1 MHPALE
7 TGLTILPWV
16 ATVALFFWRARG
28 SRHLDSES
36 DRPPLPAPLVT
47 VIIPARDEAHNI
59 ERCLRSAMANH
70 YPAIEII
77 VLDDHST
84 DGTGDIARR
93 AATGDSRVRIISP
106 PPLPPGWFGKSWACA
121 TGARE
126 ARGELLLFIDADT
139 TLATDLIVRLVN
151 AQRSRDAD
159 MVSVGGRQELG
170 SFWERVVQPQVFT
183 MILARFG
190 STERVN
196 RSRWATDKIANGQC
210 ILVRRSA
217 YERIGGH
224 GAVRDKVAE
233 DLMLAQAFHRT
244 GHRVS
249 LVLGIPQLST
259 RMYTSLRELIRG
271 WRKNIY
277 AGAVD
282 ALPLGRLGRLVVPVL
297 LIIPPAF
304 VLAPPVTLL
313 LGAAGV
319 LTHLVIPA
327 AAATILLMFMWA
339 LIYRAFDITP
349 AYAVIYP
356 LGSLV
361 LLYIVVTAVGRGR
374 QVAWKGREYRA
385 W

>member
-1 MHPALE
+1 MHPVLE
-7 TGLTILPWV
+7 IGLPMLPWAAAV
-16 ATVALFFWRARG
+16 VLLFWRARG
-28 SRHLDSES
+28 SRHLDAES
-36 DRPPLPAPLVT
+36 DQPPVPAPIVT
-47 VIIPARDEAHNI
+47 VIIPARDEARNI
-59 ERCLRSAMANH
+59 ERCLRSAMANR
-70 YPAIEII
+70 YPALEII

-84 DGTGDIARR
+84 DGTGDVARR
-93 AATGDSRVRIISP
+93 AAGDDSRVRIIVP
-106 PPLPPGWFGKSWACA
+106 PPLPAGWFGKSWACA

-139 TLATDLIVRLVN
+139 TLAPDLLVRIVN

-170 SFWERVVQPQVFT
+170 SFWERLVQPQVFT

-249 LVLGIPQLST
+249 LVLGIAQLST
-259 RMYTSLRELIRG
+259 RMYTSLGELIRG

-282 ALPLGRLGRLVVPVL
+282 ALPLGKVGRVIVPIL
-297 LIIPPAF
+297 LLFPPAF
-304 VLAPPVTLL
+304 VLLPPAILL
-313 LGAAGV
+313 LGLTGV
-319 LTHLVIPA
+319 ITESVIAA
-327 AAATILLMFMWA
+327 AAATVLLLLMWA
-339 LIYRAFDITP
+339 AIYRAFGLTP
-349 AYAVIYP
+349 AYAFIYP
-356 LGSLV
+356 VGSLV
-361 LLYIVVTAVGRGR
+361 LLYIVLTAVGRGR
-374 QVAWKGREYRA
+374 QVAWKGREYKA

>member
-1 MHPALE
+1 M
-7 TGLTILPWV
+7 LPWV
-16 ATVALFFWRARG
+16 VAVAVLFWRARG
-28 SRHLDSES
+28 SRHLDAES
-36 DRPPLPAPLVT
+36 TEPPLPPPLVSI
-47 VIIPARDEAHNI
+47 IIPARDEAHNI
-59 ERCLRSAMANH
+59 ERCLRSAMANR
-70 YPAIEII
+70 YPDLEII

-93 AATGDSRVRIISP
+93 VAADDPRVRVIVP
-106 PPLPPGWFGKSWACA
+106 PPLPAGWFGKSWACA
-121 TGARE
+121 TGAR
-126 ARGELLLFIDADT
+126 AAPGDLLLFIDADT
-139 TLATDLIVRLVN
+139 TLGADLVVRLVN

-159 MVSVGGRQELG
+159 MISVGGRQELG
-170 SFWERVVQPQVFT
+170 SFWERLVQPQVFT

-224 GAVRDKVAE
+224 GTVRDKVAE

-259 RMYTSLRELIRG
+259 RMYTSLDELIRG

-282 ALPLGRLGRLVVPVL
+282 ALPLGRIGRLVVPFLLVL
-297 LIIPPAF
+297 PPAF
-304 VLAPPVTLL
+304 VLVPPVALMLALTGVVAVSMTSAATATLL
-313 LGAAGV
+313 LVAMWGV
-319 LTHLVIPA
+319 
-327 AAATILLMFMWA
+327 
-339 LIYRAFDITP
+339 IYRAFGLTP
-349 AYAVIYP
+349 LYGVLYP
-356 LGSLV
+356 LGSLM
-361 LLYIVVTAVGRGR
+361 LLYIVLTAIGRGR
-374 QVAWKGREYRA
+374 QVAWKGREYKA